1 MNTRDQYMLEKQ
13 QRYLKFIQQYSEPEP
28 PMQQKVL
35 MEQSDR
41 EKERKKVSRK
51 ARYMEQPSLT
61 MDRYIPSR
69 FRIYNII
76 LDSTFRDLAAYPNA
90 NDFVVKLVEPLRNVV
105 AIRLLRTE
113 FYQPSNTTGYFVL
126 NEVRIPL
133 QVYNNIANAYLY
145 LNGYTSTNVANDT
158 STTFFGRIGPG
169 TEIYPAI
176 TGDPTLDPYI
186 YIMQPIEP
194 KLRRFHVKLMNA
206 DRSDYAV
213 TNARVIITLAV
224 YCLQ

>member
-1 MNTRDQYMLEKQ
+1 MEKQ
-13 QRYLKFIQQYSEPEP
+13 QRYLKFLNQYSEPEP
-28 PMQQKVL
+28 ALPRKVL
-35 MEQSDR
+35 TEQVDR

-61 MDRYIPSR
+61 MDRYIPSKYR
-69 FRIYNII
+69 VYNII
-76 LDSTFRDLAAYPNA
+76 LDSTFRDTNIYPDA

-113 FYQPSNTTGYFVL
+113 FFQPANTTGYFVI
-126 NEVRIPL
+126 NDARVPL
-133 QVYNNIANAYLY
+133 QLYNVNNAYLY
-145 LNGYTSTNVANDT
+145 LNGYTSTNVANET

-169 TEIYPAI
+169 TEMYPAI

-186 YIMQPIEP
+186 YIMNPIEP
-194 KLRRFHVKLMNA
+194 RLRRFHVKLMNA
-206 DRSDYAV
+206 DSSIYPL
-213 TNARVIITLAV
+213 TNARVVITLAL